1 MTLDQPWPYPQWIA
15 HRGAGLSAPENTLEA
30 IQLGVAMGYRMF
42 ECDVKLSQ
50 DGVPYL
56 MHDDLL
62 LRTTGYPHAANALT
76 WPELQRLDAG
86 SWHSPGFAQARIP
99 NLAQVMRF
107 CTQSQPE
114 VLVNFEIK
122 PNPGESVST
131 GKAAANAVRAHLRT
145 QTERHSQEQPPKDL
159 PLRILPLLSSF
170 DLEALS
176 AAQDAAPEL
185 PRALLLAQA
194 DPNWLS
200 QAQKLGCR
208 AIVGHWSMWT
218 RVRVQEALQA
228 GLYCLSYTV
237 NEPEVAQKLL
247 DWGVNSLITDR
258 LDVFSRKSAHEPL
271 DTRSR

>member
-1 MTLDQPWPYPQWIA
+1 M
-15 HRGAGLSAPENTLEA
+15 
-30 IQLGVAMGYRMF
+30 GVALGSRMF
-42 ECDVKLSQ
+42 ECDVKLSK

-62 LRTTGYPHAANALT
+62 LRTTRYPHAANALT

-99 NLAQVMRF
+99 SLAQVMRF

-122 PNPGESVST
+122 PNPGESTRT
-131 GKAAANAVRAHLRT
+131 GKGVANAVRAHWRT
-145 QTERHSQEQPPKDL
+145 QCERPKQMLSSQARHLKT
-159 PLRILPLLSSF
+159 LPLLSSF
-170 DLEALS
+170 DFDALS

-200 QAQKLGCR
+200 QAQKLECR
-208 AIVGHWSMWT
+208 AIVGHWSIWT
-218 RVRVQEALQA
+218 KVRVQEALQA
-228 GLYCLSYTV
+228 GLACMSYTV
-237 NEPEVAQKLL
+237 NELELAQKLL
-247 DWGVNSLITDR
+247 DWGVKSLISDR
-258 LDVFSRKSAHEPL
+258 LDVFSRESAHEPL
-271 DTRSR
+271 NAGNR

>member
-30 IQLGVAMGYRMF
+30 IQMGMAKGFRMF
-42 ECDVKLSQ
+42 ECDVKLSK

-86 SWHSPGFAQARIP
+86 SWHSPGFAQVRIP
-99 NLAQVMRF
+99 NLEQVMRF
-107 CTQSQPE
+107 CTSLLPE
-114 VLVNFEIK
+114 MLVNFEIK
-122 PNPGESVST
+122 PSPGESSST
-131 GKAAANAVRAHLRT
+131 GKAVTNAVQAHWRT

-159 PLRILPLLSSF
+159 PLRTLPLLSSF

-194 DPNWLS
+194 DPNWLVN
-200 QAQKLGCR
+200 AQNLGCC
-208 AIVGHWSMWT
+208 AIVGHSSMWT
-218 RVRVQEALQA
+218 KLRVQKALQA
-228 GLYCLSYTV
+228 GLACVSYTV
-237 NEPEVAQKLL
+237 NEPVVAQQLM
-247 DWGVNSLITDR
+247 DWGIQSLITDR
-258 LDVFSRKSAHEPL
+258 MDVFSRNLAHQPL
-271 DTRSR
+271 NAGGG

>member
-15 HRGAGLSAPENTLEA
+15 HRGAGLGAPENTLEA

-42 ECDVKLSQ
+42 ECDVKLSK

-56 MHDDLL
+56 MHDDQL
-62 LRTTGYPHAANALT
+62 LRTTEYPHAANALT

-99 NLAQVMRF
+99 SLAQVMRF

-122 PNPGESVST
+122 PNPGESAST
-131 GKAAANAVRAHLRT
+131 GKSVANAVRAHWK
-145 QTERHSQEQPPKDL
+145 TECESPNQMPPSQV
-159 PLRILPLLSSF
+159 PLLKTLPLLSSF
-170 DLEALS
+170 DVDALS

-218 RVRVQEALQA
+218 KVRVQEALQA
-228 GLYCLSYTV
+228 GLACVSYTV

>member
-107 CTQSQPE
+107 CSQSQPK

-122 PNPGESVST
+122 PSPGESSST
-131 GKAAANAVRAHLRT
+131 GKAVANAVQAHWRT

-208 AIVGHWSMWT
+208 AIVGHWSVWT
-218 RVRVQEALQA
+218 KMRVQEASQA
-228 GLYCLSYTV
+228 GLACMSYTV
-237 NEPEVAQKLL
+237 NEPEVAQELL